1 MVFTMVFITANT
13 WKNNGIEVIIVN
25 NVNWLNEKHLE
36 NSLGHSNLSMITL
49 KYGDCF
55 RKQRSELTYS
65 EYQPCRRFVRE
76 DLAIQLIMDTRTIP
90 SIDFKNKLGINNQD
104 PIMTQEQSILT
115 KIKDSFSNEKIIF
128 QHFFL
133 GYRIDAYFLK
143 HKLAIEVDERG
154 HNDRN
159 LEYEIERQK
168 SLEKELNCK
177 FIRINP
183 AIENFNIFN
192 EISKIH
198 HHIIESE
205 KRIFQ
210 YFKK

>member
-1 MVFTMVFITANT
+1 MVFTTENT

-25 NVNWLNEKHLE
+25 NVKWLNKKLLE
-36 NSLGHSNLSMITL
+36 NHLGHSNLSMLTL
-49 KYGDCF
+49 KYADCF
-55 RKQRSELTYS
+55 KKQRCELIDS
-65 EYQPCRRFVRE
+65 KYQPCRRFIRE

-90 SIDFKNKLGINNQD
+90 SIDFKNKLGFNSQD

-115 KIKDSFSNEKIIF
+115 KIKDSFSTEKIIF
-128 QHFFL
+128 QHFIL
-133 GYRIDAYFLK
+133 GYRIDAYLLK

-154 HNDRN
+154 HNDRD

-168 SLEKELNCK
+168 SLEKELDCK

-183 AIENFNIFN
+183 ARENFNIFH
-192 EISKIH
+192 EINKIH

-205 KRIFQ
+205 KNIIITK
-210 YFKK
+210 YF